1 MGWSAT
7 PRWWSVS
14 SGSAQ
19 PLRTGFVEAVAVEPV
34 RHGNGLGSMLMEA
47 VDAYIV
53 AGFELGALGTGR
65 HAFYQRLGWRT
76 WLGPS
81 SVRAPGGDQ
90 PTPDEDGDILVLETP
105 STPSPST

>member
-1 MGWSAT
+1 
-7 PRWWSVS
+7 
-14 SGSAQ
+14 
-19 PLRTGFVEAVAVEPV
+19 
-34 RHGNGLGSMLMEA
+34 MEA

-65 HAFYQRLGWRT
+65 HTFYQRLGWRT

-81 SVRAPGGDQ
+81 SVRAPDGDQ

-105 STPSPST
+105 STPSPLDLTLPISCDPRPGDAW